1 MFSLN
6 KAKISAILV
15 FFLTLFWFQNCGQVK
30 KDDTLGSSI
39 NVLET
44 SREST
49 SSVDTNNLKSMT
61 YQFIET
67 QEQDRGGGRIIEVPT
82 TQIMTINLQ
91 QGTYSFQGSDEQYCL
106 NNADKS
112 EIQSILSSASICETK
127 PENSETVCA
136 EIYKV
141 PYATLV
147 YENDEIR
154 LGEGTSSCHLV
165 DLCESYPQM
174 LKGLLADLKNN
185 KDQRICK

>member
-15 FFLTLFWFQNCGQVK
+15 FFLTLFWFQNCGQVN
-30 KDDTLGSSI
+30 KDDTLGGQATA
-39 NVLET
+39 LET

-61 YQFIET
+61 YQFTEA
-67 QEQDRGGGRIIEVPT
+67 QVQDRGGGRIVEVPT

-91 QGTYSFQGSDEQYCL
+91 QGIYTFQGADEEYCL

-174 LKGLLADLKNN
+174 LKGVLADLKNN